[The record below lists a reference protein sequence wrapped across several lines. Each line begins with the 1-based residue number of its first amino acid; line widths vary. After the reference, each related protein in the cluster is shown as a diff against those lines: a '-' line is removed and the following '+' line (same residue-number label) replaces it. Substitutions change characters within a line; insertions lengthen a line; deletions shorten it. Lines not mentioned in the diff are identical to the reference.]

1 MRVLVTGGAGY
12 IGTHTLVELL
22 SSGHSP
28 VVLDNLSNGSAEAL
42 YRVEGLTGSAVP
54 LCRADIRDREAV
66 DRAFTQY
73 GEIDA
78 VIHLAGLKAV
88 GESVSNPAVYYEN
101 NVAGSLNLISA
112 MEAFNCR
119 RLIFSSSAS
128 VYGETFTLPL
138 RENAPLSPA
147 SPYARTKLQVEQML
161 ADIGHADSRWRI
173 ALLRYFNPVGA
184 HPSGE
189 IGESPRGTPNNLMP
203 YIIQVAAGL
212 RQKLNVFGGDYPTA
226 DGTGVRDYIHVMDLA
241 RGHVRALE
249 VLDDL
254 QVTTLNLGRGEGYSV
269 LEVLRTFERVS
280 GLRIPYEIVARRAGD
295 VAQCYAD
302 PTLAQQ
308 LLAWRAGL
316 DLEQMCRDAWNW
328 QCAGAFLEEARGVT
342 HEPG

>member
-42 YRVEGLTGSAVP
+42 YRVEGLTGSAIP

-88 GESVSNPAVYYEN
+88 GESVINPAVYYEN

-128 VYGETFTLPL
+128 VYGEPSTLPL

-161 ADIGHADSRWRI
+161 ADIGYADSRWRI

-212 RQKLNVFGGDYPTA
+212 KQKLSVFGGDYPTA
-226 DGTGVRDYIHVMDLA
+226 DGTGVRDYIHVVDLA

-302 PTLAQQ
+302 STLAQQ

-328 QCAGAFLEEARGVT
+328 QCTGTLLDEARGVT

>member
-42 YRVEGLTGSAVP
+42 YRVEGLTGSAIP

-128 VYGETFTLPL
+128 VYGEPSTLPL

-161 ADIGHADSRWRI
+161 ADIGYADSRWRV

-212 RQKLNVFGGDYPTA
+212 KQKLSVFGGDYPTA
-226 DGTGVRDYIHVMDLA
+226 DGTGVRDYIHVVDLA

-254 QVTTLNLGRGEGYSV
+254 QMTTLNLGRGEGYSV

-328 QCAGAFLEEARGVT
+328 QCAGTPLDEARGVT